1 MARSKIEFWGETDM
15 RKWIFWSAMCVVSLL
30 NGGAFFGASC
40 SAMRRGIDGV
50 ENQSSLM
57 FIPLLWVI
65 AAFVLLLINLYTFI
79 GGARIKREQMIRLA
93 DVLCLSGL
101 SGRAKTGRIAFFTM
115 TVLLMLFG
123 YSLFAAEAI
132 WALAYGLSGGT
143 LLLFL
148 YAWRTAAR
156 RADR

>member
-1 MARSKIEFWGETDM
+1 MDRGKIKFWGETDV
-15 RKWIFWSAMCVVSLL
+15 RKWIFWSAMCIVSLL
-30 NGGAFFGASC
+30 NGGAFFGAPC
-40 SAMRRGIDGV
+40 NAMRRGV

-132 WALAYGLSGGT
+132 WALAYGLSGGA